1 MATSTWT
8 TWTSTTSS
16 TTTTT
21 SATGSIWYDW
31 NDTSAAATTT
41 ATNATCDTWVIWTIG
56 ASEAGQI
63 SDHIWSTIKKP
74 THSERMQSEIW
85 KEWNSHI
92 RAEKKVERDS
102 AEKKA
107 KDLLLDLIGEDEL
120 KIYEKT
126 GRLFVKGKNFDYI
139 VVNGGKVQKIE
150 KDKITDLC
158 VHLAER
164 SKYAPTDNVI
174 SLKLAIEAEED
185 KVLQLANNHG
195 SRDLPERLPL
205 AACM

>member
-1 MATSTWT
+1 MATSTWG

-16 TTTTT
+16 TAI
-21 SATGSIWYDW
+21 SATSMWYSW
-31 NDTSAAATTT
+31 NDANATDYTAATS
-41 ATNATCDTWVIWTIG
+41 ATCDTWTVWTSNDEPMYINDVVWT
-56 ASEAGQI
+56 EI
-63 SDHIWSTIKKP
+63 EKP
-74 THSERMQSEIW
+74 THQERMQSEIW
-85 KEWNSHI
+85 KEWSSHI
-92 RAEKKVERDS
+92 RAEKKVEKDS

-126 GRLFVKGKNFDYI
+126 GRLFVKGKKFDYI
-139 VVNGGKVQKIE
+139 VINGGKVQKIE

-164 SKYAPTDNVI
+164 SKYPPTDNVI

-185 KVLQLANNHG
+185 KVLRLANNHG
-195 SRDLPERLPL
+195 SRDLPEELPL